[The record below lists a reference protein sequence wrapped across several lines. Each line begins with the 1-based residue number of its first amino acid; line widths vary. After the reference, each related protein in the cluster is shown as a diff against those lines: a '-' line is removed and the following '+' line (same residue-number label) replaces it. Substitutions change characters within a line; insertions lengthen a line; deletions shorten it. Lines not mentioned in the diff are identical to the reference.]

1 MLTVEQKINMLILAG
16 YEPCVLHTERDHVG
30 EGILPRVIG
39 HGNCLG
45 IGIAHADEWVRWDFS
60 TANFDISS
68 YTRSMWD
75 QMQLELCPDELIYQ
89 ALEAAK

>member
-16 YEPCVLHTERDHVG
+16 YEPCVLVIEREHVG
-30 EGILPRVIG
+30 EVILPRVIG

-45 IGIAHADEWVRWDFS
+45 IGIEHADEWVRWDFS
-60 TANFDISS
+60 IADFDTSE
-68 YTRSMWD
+68 YTRSVWGGT
-75 QMQLELCPDELIYQ
+75 QLELCPDELIYQ